1 MKHTIVRY
9 QTKPEATAENRRLIE
24 GVFEALHAAAPDGI
38 RYAVLSLAD
47 GSFVHIV
54 ESTDSSAP
62 LTGLP
67 AFRSF
72 ASNIPER
79 CLVPPQSSEATLVGS
94 YRVFGDGKH

>member
-9 QTKPEATAENRRLIE
+9 KTKPEATAENRRLIE
-24 GVFEALHAAAPDGI
+24 SVFEALHAAAPDGI

-47 GSFVHIV
+47 GSFIHIV
-54 ESTDSSAP
+54 ESTDGSAP

-72 ASNIPER
+72 TAGIQDR

-94 YRVFGDGKH
+94 YRVFGDGNH